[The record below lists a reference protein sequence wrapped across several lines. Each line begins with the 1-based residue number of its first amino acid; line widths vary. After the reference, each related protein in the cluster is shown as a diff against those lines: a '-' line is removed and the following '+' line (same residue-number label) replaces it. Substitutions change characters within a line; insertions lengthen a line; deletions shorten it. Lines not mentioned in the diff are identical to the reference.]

1 MKSKMILPRKFFQG
15 KSILLSI
22 LILFWVAYVV
32 SSLTQYW
39 VQSNQYYE
47 GELKRRR
54 DVIDYQLELAQHF
67 LLNGKAGALAVR
79 LQKAREVGEFDFFVL
94 LEDNELVDYFNQG
107 AGPEGLLNIP
117 STSDFV
123 IGQRITV
130 KAHQIGNYKIL
141 LGIFSSREQFLWTQ
155 LRAVTVNLVVDS
167 VS

>member
-1 MKSKMILPRKFFQG
+1 MVLPRKFFQG

-32 SSLTQYW
+32 SCLTQYW

-94 LEDNELVDYFNQG
+94 L
-107 AGPEGLLNIP
+107 
-117 STSDFV
+117 
-123 IGQRITV
+123 
-130 KAHQIGNYKIL
+130 
-141 LGIFSSREQFLWTQ
+141 REEQY
-155 LRAVTVNLVVDS
+155 
-167 VS
+167 